1 MYLAAWAEH
10 LPKGKT
16 LELFV
21 PSFTLLKEQIT
32 HSHHCQGSVVFNT
45 VHLSIALKGWSSWY
59 IPGDGLMVRELPYL
73 TQYIP
78 PLGSL
83 IWVFRFCLQDI
94 WLKSQYKIE
103 IVIWMLVGAQGP
115 IMQGFSGL
123 LAGWI
128 KDLAGSL
135 KNLNFTK
142 FIQIQCF
149 EGWHEN
155 IHLPYTHISP
165 LGNHL
170 VWVKISNLPTFPPGK
185 FSTCRPGGWV
195 EKNWEI
201 IGLQNIHMG
210 TACVLMGILVDNFVT
225 FHKFFEYNK
234 SKKCIW
240 CIFQISLNICIR
252 KENLS
257 LSSTQEGGKFPQQR
271 GRVSAHPT
279 SLPPHLQNVLLRNP
293 KKCSI
298 TFWKSKNLPLIFLLV
313 SHKNV
318 PLRNPKKVL
327 NNSLTDRDN
336 SWKVWNIL

>member
-1 MYLAAWAEH
+1 
-10 LPKGKT
+10 
-16 LELFV
+16 
-21 PSFTLLKEQIT
+21 
-32 HSHHCQGSVVFNT
+32 
-45 VHLSIALKGWSSWY
+45 
-59 IPGDGLMVRELPYL
+59 MVREWPYL
-73 TQYIP
+73 TQYNP

-83 IWVFRFCLQDI
+83 IWVFRFSLQDI
-94 WLKSQYKIE
+94 WLKREYKIE
-103 IVIWMLVGAQGP
+103 IVIWILVGAQGP

-170 VWVKISNLPTFPPGK
+170 VLEKISNFPTLP
-185 FSTCRPGGWV
+185 S
-195 EKNWEI
+195 WEI
-201 IGLQNIHMG
+201 LDMPPWWMNREKLGNHWPSKYTHGHSVCLGGHFGEQ
-210 TACVLMGILVDNFVT
+210 FVT
-225 FHKFFEYNK
+225 FHKFFEYNI
-234 SKKCIW
+234 SKECIW

-279 SLPPHLQNVLLRNP
+279 SLPPHLP
-293 KKCSI
+293 
-298 TFWKSKNLPLIFLLV
+298 
-313 SHKNV
+313 
-318 PLRNPKKVL
+318 
-327 NNSLTDRDN
+327 
-336 SWKVWNIL
+336 

>member
-1 MYLAAWAEH
+1 MKAQIVIRMVGRAAQSRGGRAKAGLCRVGMYLAACAEH

-210 TACVLMGILVDNFVT
+210 TVRAWVDILGNNLWHFI
-225 FHKFFEYNK
+225 N
-234 SKKCIW
+234 
-240 CIFQISLNICIR
+240 SLN
-252 KENLS
+252 
-257 LSSTQEGGKFPQQR
+257 TTFP
-271 GRVSAHPT
+271 
-279 SLPPHLQNVLLRNP
+279 
-293 KKCSI
+293 
-298 TFWKSKNLPLIFLLV
+298 
-313 SHKNV
+313 KNV
-318 PLRNPKKVL
+318 SNVFSKYLWIFASER
-327 NNSLTDRDN
+327 R
-336 SWKVWNIL
+336 I